1 MAAKRKR
8 KPWLKFLKRMQ
19 KKLIVM
25 FGCIALLLIGLI
37 GRLMYIEHTSGDK
50 YEKIVLSQ
58 QEYDSQTI
66 PYQRGDIVDSKG
78 TVLATSIAVY
88 NVVLDCYVMTSKE
101 DYIAPTIAAL
111 TQCFPDITSEELY
124 GYATEKKDSR
134 YIVLK
139 KKVSYDEIQ
148 PFVEMQE
155 ATDEKG
161 KQLNPDIKGVWFE
174 KEYER
179 QYPYGALA
187 SSVVGFTTSGNLGIN
202 GIEQHYNDVLNGVDG
217 REYGYLNTD
226 NNFEKTIKAARNGNA
241 VVATIDANIQSV
253 VEKKIAE
260 FNEAYTGNYRE
271 EDAGA
276 SHVGVLIMDP
286 NNGDVLAM
294 ANYPNYDASNPRDL
308 SAYYTEE
315 ELASMDE
322 DAQLNAL
329 NQIWQNFCTTY
340 TYEPGSTAKPFTVAA
355 GLETGTISTG
365 DTYYCDG
372 YEELGGHTI
381 HCVNRSG
388 HGMETLE
395 QTLMNSC
402 NDALMQ
408 MSYKIGKDNFTK
420 YQQIF
425 GFGQRTNIDL
435 PGEARTNTLIFNADN
450 MGPVD
455 LATNAFGQNFNTTM
469 IQLATAYCSLVNGGN
484 LYQPR
489 VVKRI
494 TDENGNTIEEKS
506 PTLLRETISK
516 STGDALKQY
525 MYSTVTSGTGATAKV
540 DGYSMGGKTGTA
552 QKAGRD
558 GVNYLVSFIG
568 FAPVEN
574 PQLVIYCVVDEP
586 NAEEQ
591 FHSTFAQNIVREIL
605 EEVLPYMNI
614 YRDEEVTGI
623 HAGWDIKGEEAE
635 QTAATDIANTPL
647 EESLDVPDTTE
658 DLPENNDDGIATGN
672 TDPGPDD
679 AGTAGETG
687 TSGETGATPDEP
699 AGEPVE

>member
-226 NNFEKTIKAARNGNA
+226 NNFEKTIKAARNGNT

-568 FAPVEN
+568 FAPVED

-614 YRDEEVTGI
+614 YRDEEGTGI

>member
-88 NVVLDCYVMTSKE
+88 NVVLDCYVMTGKE

-226 NNFEKTIKAARNGNA
+226 NNFEKTIKAARNG
-241 VVATIDANIQSV
+241 
-253 VEKKIAE
+253 
-260 FNEAYTGNYRE
+260 R
-271 EDAGA
+271 
-276 SHVGVLIMDP
+276 L
-286 NNGDVLAM
+286 
-294 ANYPNYDASNPRDL
+294 
-308 SAYYTEE
+308 
-315 ELASMDE
+315 
-322 DAQLNAL
+322 LNL
-329 NQIWQNFCTTY
+329 T
-340 TYEPGSTAKPFTVAA
+340 
-355 GLETGTISTG
+355 
-365 DTYYCDG
+365 
-372 YEELGGHTI
+372 
-381 HCVNRSG
+381 R
-388 HGMETLE
+388 
-395 QTLMNSC
+395 
-402 NDALMQ
+402 
-408 MSYKIGKDNFTK
+408 
-420 YQQIF
+420 
-425 GFGQRTNIDL
+425 R
-435 PGEARTNTLIFNADN
+435 
-450 MGPVD
+450 
-455 LATNAFGQNFNTTM
+455 
-469 IQLATAYCSLVNGGN
+469 
-484 LYQPR
+484 
-489 VVKRI
+489 
-494 TDENGNTIEEKS
+494 
-506 PTLLRETISK
+506 
-516 STGDALKQY
+516 
-525 MYSTVTSGTGATAKV
+525 
-540 DGYSMGGKTGTA
+540 
-552 QKAGRD
+552 
-558 GVNYLVSFIG
+558 
-568 FAPVEN
+568 
-574 PQLVIYCVVDEP
+574 
-586 NAEEQ
+586 
-591 FHSTFAQNIVREIL
+591 IL
-605 EEVLPYMNI
+605 EITEREMP
-614 YRDEEVTGI
+614 
-623 HAGWDIKGEEAE
+623 E
-635 QTAATDIANTPL
+635 QAM
-647 EESLDVPDTTE
+647 SVF
-658 DLPENNDDGIATGN
+658 
-672 TDPGPDD
+672 
-679 AGTAGETG
+679 
-687 TSGETGATPDEP
+687 
-699 AGEPVE
+699 